1 MSLLNMKSCR
11 CAKLRLMSFRLD
23 LVCVER
29 LCRSWPFSAAK
40 EPSHIKQSHSSIKR
54 HHRVVPVRRYKI
66 QSRSHRQHTLF
77 THPIRPFDQ
86 TTIAPTSTFT
96 LANTYALPTIICR
109 FLPTMSFPIQNP
121 NPHASPNSN
130 ITPRNHHP
138 RPDIPPLPRASAVPH
153 PKPRVGLRT
162 ARSPSKQREHGEID
176 PRGCG
181 GEREDLSSL

>member
-96 LANTYALPTIICR
+96 IANTPPRPLHIRSSYHHL
-109 FLPTMSFPIQNP
+109 SFPSHHVFSHTKPQSPCLTQQQYHAPQPPPQTRHPPTTASKCSPASKTSCRAP
-121 NPHASPNSN
+121 NRA
-130 ITPRNHHP
+130 
-138 RPDIPPLPRASAVPH
+138 IPV
-153 PKPRVGLRT
+153 
-162 ARSPSKQREHGEID
+162 
-176 PRGCG
+176 
-181 GEREDLSSL
+181 